1 MMASALS
8 PSALSIIFC
17 LWPGTNIQDRFKSIV
32 CFPSLVSLPDAKAN
46 VYHWIFIAQSIA
58 LTNFLENKR
67 TNMKMSTLKLLVP
80 IVAITVQSN
89 SASTIIPPFLNDL
102 RIPMAAIGS
111 LISLAPVLAL
121 TSRLPVGMAYQRNRA
136 RLLISI
142 AVVAMGITNYLYSF
156 AEDVLVFAI
165 IHALNGLAY
174 GAVTT
179 LYMAFYVDSLAPD
192 ENRNHAMG
200 YYVGTLALGYSTGNF
215 FGGLMADHFGYGPTF
230 QVAALL
236 SLVSVALLWC
246 FHGSD
251 GRRSGF
257 TKEKPKAKL
266 TVRDSLKA
274 LVEPELATVVI
285 VALFL
290 NLLHQMSGV
299 FISLYGLAVG
309 MTLTQIGVVRAAY
322 AGCNAVT
329 RPISGHVVNKF
340 GHRGLSY
347 AGIPLQ
353 SAILMLIPLFTGFG
367 PILAIYVLSGL
378 MRAIVIVAN
387 AVGLVQDV
395 DENKVQRGLA
405 SGIYNAAGDL
415 GNILGPSI
423 GGLIAQ
429 ATSIS
434 GVFVI
439 GSLGSTM
446 LFLLVIWLVR
456 SAHRRAAFRSV

>member
-456 SAHRRAAFRSV
+456 SVHRRAAFRSV

>member
-1 MMASALS
+1 MFATFVAESVAV
-8 PSALSIIFC
+8 
-17 LWPGTNIQDRFKSIV
+17 TK
-32 CFPSLVSLPDAKAN
+32 
-46 VYHWIFIAQSIA
+46 
-58 LTNFLENKR
+58 FLENKR
-67 TNMKMSTLKLLVP
+67 SNMKMSTLKLLVP

-89 SASTIIPPFLNDL
+89 SASTIIPPFLHDL

-111 LISLAPVLAL
+111 LISLGPILAL
-121 TSRLPVGMAYQRNRA
+121 TSRLPVGMAYQRDRA

-142 AVVAMGITNYLYSF
+142 AVLAMGITNYFYSL
-156 AEDVLVFAI
+156 AQDILVFAI
-165 IHALNGLAY
+165 VHALNGFAY

-179 LYMAFYVDSLAPD
+179 VYMAFYVDSLAPD

-230 QVAALL
+230 QAAALL
-236 SLVSVALLWC
+236 SLVPVALLW
-246 FHGSD
+246 FLHRPG
-251 GRRSGF
+251 GQRIGL
-257 TKEKPKAKL
+257 TKEKSRAKL
-266 TVRDSLKA
+266 TVGDSLKA

-329 RPISGHVVNKF
+329 RPISGHVVNRF
-340 GHRGLSY
+340 GHRRLSY

-353 SAILMLIPLFTGFG
+353 SAILMLIPFFTGFG
-367 PILAIYVLSGL
+367 PILAVYVLSGL

-415 GNILGPSI
+415 GNIMGPSI
-423 GGLIAQ
+423 GGLIARPP
-429 ATSIS
+429 A
-434 GVFVI
+434 
-439 GSLGSTM
+439 
-446 LFLLVIWLVR
+446 
-456 SAHRRAAFRSV
+456 SAGCL

>member
-1 MMASALS
+1 
-8 PSALSIIFC
+8 
-17 LWPGTNIQDRFKSIV
+17 
-32 CFPSLVSLPDAKAN
+32 
-46 VYHWIFIAQSIA
+46 
-58 LTNFLENKR
+58 
-67 TNMKMSTLKLLVP
+67 MKMSTLKLLVP

-89 SASTIIPPFLNDL
+89 SASTIIPPFLHDL

-111 LISLAPVLAL
+111 LISLGPILAL
-121 TSRLPVGMAYQRNRA
+121 TSRLPVGMAYDRNRA
-136 RLLISI
+136 RMLVSI
-142 AVVAMGITNYLYSF
+142 AVLAMGVTNYLYSF
-156 AEDVLVFAI
+156 VQSSAVFAVV
-165 IHALNGLAY
+165 HALNGFAY

-215 FGGLMADHFGYGPTF
+215 FGGLMADHLGYGPTF
-230 QVAALL
+230 QAAALL
-236 SLVSVALLWC
+236 SLVPVALLW
-246 FHGSD
+246 FLHEP
-251 GRRSGF
+251 GRQTSGVPGQ
-257 TKEKPKAKL
+257 KPKAKL
-266 TVRDSLKA
+266 TAKDSLKA
-274 LVEPELATVVI
+274 LLEPELMTVVI

-309 MTLTQIGVVRAAY
+309 MTLTQVGVVRAAY

-367 PILAIYVLSGL
+367 TILAVYVLSGF

-395 DENKVQRGLA
+395 DENKVQRGVA

-415 GNILGPSI
+415 GNILGPFI

-429 ATSIS
+429 AAGIGS
-434 GVFVI
+434 VFVI

-446 LFLLVIWLVR
+446 LFLLVIWLVKLAR
-456 SAHRRAAFRSV
+456 

>member
-1 MMASALS
+1 L
-8 PSALSIIFC
+8 
-17 LWPGTNIQDRFKSIV
+17 
-32 CFPSLVSLPDAKAN
+32 
-46 VYHWIFIAQSIA
+46 IADSIA
-58 LTNFLENKR
+58 VTNFLENKR
-67 TNMKMSTLKLLVP
+67 TNMKISTLKLLVP

-89 SASTIIPPFLNDL
+89 SASTIIPPFLHDL
-102 RIPMAAIGS
+102 HIPMAAIGT
-111 LISLAPVLAL
+111 LISLGPILAL
-121 TSRLPVGMAYQRNRA
+121 TSRLPVGMAYQRSRA
-136 RLLISI
+136 RLLVSI
-142 AVVAMGITNYLYSF
+142 GVLAMGITNYLYGF
-156 AEDVLVFAI
+156 AQNILVFAI
-165 IHALNGLAY
+165 VHGLNGFAY

-215 FGGLMADHFGYGPTF
+215 LGGLLADHFGYRSTF

-236 SLVSVALLWC
+236 SFVAVALLW
-246 FHGSD
+246 FLHRPGGQKSS
-251 GRRSGF
+251 RAN
-257 TKEKPKAKL
+257 EKPKVKL
-266 TVRDSLKA
+266 TVKDSFKA

-367 PILAIYVLSGL
+367 PILVVYVLSGL

-439 GSLGSTM
+439 GSLGSTI
-446 LFLLVIWLVR
+446 LFLSVVWGVSSR
-456 SAHRRAAFRSV
+456 SNANFP

>member
-1 MMASALS
+1 
-8 PSALSIIFC
+8 
-17 LWPGTNIQDRFKSIV
+17 
-32 CFPSLVSLPDAKAN
+32 
-46 VYHWIFIAQSIA
+46 
-58 LTNFLENKR
+58 
-67 TNMKMSTLKLLVP
+67 MKISTLKLLVP

-89 SASTIIPPFLNDL
+89 SAATIIPPYLQDL
-102 RIPMAAIGS
+102 GIPIAAIGS
-111 LISLAPVLAL
+111 LISLGPVLAL
-121 TSRLPVGMAYQRNRA
+121 SSRLPVGMAYQQNRA

-142 AVVAMGITNYLYSF
+142 AVLAMGITNYFYSF
-156 AEDVLVFAI
+156 AGDAWAFAI
-165 IHALNGLAY
+165 VHSLNGFAY

-179 LYMAFYVDSLAPD
+179 LYMAFYVDSLAAD
-192 ENRNHAMG
+192 ENRSHAMG

-215 FGGLMADHFGYGPTF
+215 LGGLLADHVGYGPTF
-230 QVAALL
+230 QAAALL
-236 SLVSVALLWC
+236 SIVPVGLLWLL
-246 FHGSD
+246 HGP
-251 GRRSGF
+251 GRQ
-257 TKEKPKAKL
+257 TPTLMKEKSKANL
-266 TVRDSLKA
+266 RLSESIKA

-309 MTLTQIGVVRAAY
+309 LTLTQVGVVRAAY

-353 SAILMLIPLFTGFG
+353 SAILMLIPLFSGFG
-367 PILAIYVLSGL
+367 TILAVYVISGL

-395 DENKVQRGLA
+395 DENRVQRGLA

-429 ATSIS
+429 ATSLG

-439 GSLGSTM
+439 GSLGSTT
-446 LFLLVIWLVR
+446 LFLLVVWLAR
-456 SAHRRAAFRSV
+456 LAHRR

>member
-1 MMASALS
+1 MFVTFVAESVAV
-8 PSALSIIFC
+8 
-17 LWPGTNIQDRFKSIV
+17 TK
-32 CFPSLVSLPDAKAN
+32 
-46 VYHWIFIAQSIA
+46 
-58 LTNFLENKR
+58 FLENKR
-67 TNMKMSTLKLLVP
+67 ANMKMSTLKLLVP

-89 SASTIIPPFLNDL
+89 SASTIIPPFLHDL

-111 LISLAPVLAL
+111 LISLGPILAL

-136 RLLISI
+136 RLLMSI
-142 AVVAMGITNYLYSF
+142 AVLAMGITNYFYSL
-156 AEDVLVFAI
+156 AQDILVFAI
-165 IHALNGLAY
+165 VHALNGLAY

-215 FGGLMADHFGYGPTF
+215 FGGLMADHLGYGPTF
-230 QVAALL
+230 QAAALL
-236 SLVSVALLWC
+236 SLLPVALLW
-246 FHGSD
+246 FLHGPE
-251 GRRSGF
+251 GQRSGRGN
-257 TKEKPKAKL
+257 EKPKAKL
-266 TVRDSLKA
+266 TARDSFKA
-274 LVEPELATVVI
+274 LVDPELATVVI

-367 PILAIYVLSGL
+367 PILAVYVLSGL

-429 ATSIS
+429 ATSIG

-439 GSLGSTM
+439 GSLGSTV
-446 LFLLVIWLVR
+446 LFLLVIWGVKR
-456 SAHRRAAFRSV
+456 AHQR

>member
-1 MMASALS
+1 MSTLA
-8 PSALSIIFC
+8 IFA
-17 LWPGTNIQDRFKSIV
+17 IESV
-32 CFPSLVSLPDAKAN
+32 AVAK
-46 VYHWIFIAQSIA
+46 
-58 LTNFLENKR
+58 FLANKR
-67 TNMKMSTLKLLVP
+67 TNMKMSTLKLLIP

-89 SASTIIPPFLNDL
+89 SASTIIPPYLDDL
-102 RIPMAAIGS
+102 RIPMAAIGT
-111 LISLAPVLAL
+111 LISLGPILAL
-121 TSRLPVGMAYQRNRA
+121 TSRLPMGMAYQRNRA
-136 RLLISI
+136 RWLISI
-142 AVVAMGITNYLYSF
+142 AVLAMGITNYFYGF
-156 AEDVLVFAI
+156 AQDILVFAI
-165 IHALNGLAY
+165 VHALNGFAY
-174 GAVTT
+174 GTVTT

-215 FGGLMADHFGYGPTF
+215 FGGLLADHFGYRPTF
-230 QVAALL
+230 QIAALL
-236 SLVSVALLWC
+236 SLLPVALLW
-246 FHGSD
+246 FLHGPGGKTSS
-251 GRRSGF
+251 RAN
-257 TKEKPKAKL
+257 EKPKAKL
-266 TVRDSLKA
+266 TVKDSFRA

-309 MTLTQIGVVRAAY
+309 MSLTQVGLIRAAY

-329 RPISGHVVNKF
+329 RPISGHVINRL

-353 SAILMLIPLFTGFG
+353 SVLLMLIPLFTGFG
-367 PILAIYVLSGL
+367 TILVVYVLSGL
-378 MRAIVIVAN
+378 MRAIAVVAN

-415 GNILGPSI
+415 GNILGPSM

-429 ATSIS
+429 TTSIG

-439 GSLGSTM
+439 GSLGSTI
-446 LFLLVIWLVR
+446 LFLLVIRTVKL
-456 SAHRRAAFRSV
+456 AHQR